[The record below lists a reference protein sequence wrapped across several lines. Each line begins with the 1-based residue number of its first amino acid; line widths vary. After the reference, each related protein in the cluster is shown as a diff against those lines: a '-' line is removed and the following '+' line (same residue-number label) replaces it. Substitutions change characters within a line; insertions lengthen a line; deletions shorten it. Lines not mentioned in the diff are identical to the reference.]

1 MLEKYRDTIKEIAF
15 FTTSTGVPVQYRE
28 LAHGADILRQIIPD
42 FKALGLR
49 VGINHL
55 STLGHGDE
63 NLENAL
69 DEPWQKIVDIN
80 GTAAKACYCS
90 LDPDFQSY
98 TRECYKTLAGTGA
111 DFIWIDDDLRASNHD
126 PAGFS
131 CFCNLCL

>member
-55 STLGHGDE
+55 PRSGMAMKISKTRLMSHGR
-63 NLENAL
+63 
-69 DEPWQKIVDIN
+69 K
-80 GTAAKACYCS
+80 
-90 LDPDFQSY
+90 
-98 TRECYKTLAGTGA
+98 
-111 DFIWIDDDLRASNHD
+111 
-126 PAGFS
+126 
-131 CFCNLCL
+131 